1 MGKYDAIVVGSGPNG
16 LAAGITLQRSGLSTL
31 IIEGS
36 DSIGGGLRTKELT
49 LNGFKHDVCSAIHPM
64 AIASPFFK
72 SLPLMDYGLEF
83 THATYPLS
91 HPMDNNPT
99 VTLYD
104 DLKKT
109 IDCLEG
115 KDGQNFGR
123 LVEKIIDH
131 WEDYA
136 EAILAP
142 LTFRSNFLKYSGFG
156 LDAIQP
162 ATWTAKRFSNLRTK
176 ALWAG
181 LAAHSIQPLSNFGTS
196 AIAIILSAIASKSG
210 WPIPVG
216 GSKSIADAMVNYF
229 KHLGGEIQTDIWI
242 EDVNDLPNH
251 KLLFLD
257 LTPRQILRIK
267 GLNFSIGYQ
276 SRLKNFR
283 YGMGIFKMDW
293 ALSEKTPFKDNSCN
307 QSATVHLG
315 NTFEEIVANEYNTFR
330 GKKVEKPFVL
340 FSQQSTFDKTR
351 APADRHIG
359 WAYCHVPHGSEID
372 YSEEIEN
379 QIERFAPGFKDT
391 ILARHIMRPKE
402 LEEYN
407 PNYVGGDI
415 NGGIMDLR
423 QLVARPVL
431 GSKPYRTSLKNVYI
445 CSSSTPPGGGV
456 HGMCGFHA
464 AICALQDHLGFE

>member
-181 LAAHSIQPLSNFGTS
+181 LAAHSIQPLSN
-196 AIAIILSAIASKSG
+196 
-210 WPIPVG
+210 
-216 GSKSIADAMVNYF
+216 
-229 KHLGGEIQTDIWI
+229 WI
-242 EDVNDLPNH
+242 
-251 KLLFLD
+251 
-257 LTPRQILRIK
+257 
-267 GLNFSIGYQ
+267 
-276 SRLKNFR
+276 
-283 YGMGIFKMDW
+283 
-293 ALSEKTPFKDNSCN
+293 
-307 QSATVHLG
+307 
-315 NTFEEIVANEYNTFR
+315 
-330 GKKVEKPFVL
+330 
-340 FSQQSTFDKTR
+340 
-351 APADRHIG
+351 
-359 WAYCHVPHGSEID
+359 
-372 YSEEIEN
+372 
-379 QIERFAPGFKDT
+379 
-391 ILARHIMRPKE
+391 
-402 LEEYN
+402 
-407 PNYVGGDI
+407 
-415 NGGIMDLR
+415 
-423 QLVARPVL
+423 
-431 GSKPYRTSLKNVYI
+431 
-445 CSSSTPPGGGV
+445 
-456 HGMCGFHA
+456 
-464 AICALQDHLGFE
+464 